1 MRHLLL
7 ILAALC
13 AATAAL
19 AEPRDL
25 RQLNSGIEGRGWEGV
40 GRVDFGSEGFCTGVL
55 VAPDLVLTAG
65 HCLYD
70 KTSGL
75 RFEAPEIRF
84 NAGLR
89 NGRASAYRAVKHAV
103 LHPRYR
109 FTRTTDA
116 SQVRNDVALL
126 QLAHPIRT
134 SEVLPFGTAERPA
147 PGAAISVVSYAHDR
161 AEAPSLQDAC
171 EVIDRRRG
179 VLVMSC
185 AADFGASGAPVF
197 SMDSGEPRI
206 VSLISAKA
214 ESGGVPVS
222 LGTSLAE
229 PLAVLMVELKAQTR
243 FKRAGAGDRPS
254 GAKFLRP

>member
-7 ILAALC
+7 IFAAIY
-13 AATAAL
+13 AASVSL
-19 AEPRDL
+19 AESRDL
-25 RQLNSGIEGRGWEGV
+25 QQLNSGIEGRGWEGV

-65 HCLYD
+65 HCLFD
-70 KTSGL
+70 KTTGR
-75 RFEAPEIRF
+75 RFEARDIRF

-126 QLAHPIRT
+126 QLARPIRT
-134 SEVLPFGTAERPA
+134 TEVLPFGTADRPS
-147 PGAAISVVSYAHDR
+147 PGASVSVVSYAHDR

-171 EVIDRRRG
+171 EVIERRRG

-185 AADFGASGAPVF
+185 EADFGASGAPVF

-222 LGTSLAE
+222 LGTSLEE

-243 FKRAGAGDRPS
+243 FKRVGMGDRPN